1 MTSPGHRLALENAE
15 AWLYPGVFPPPD
27 AAKHFKALYETLA
40 WQETTINLFGRQMK
54 SPRLSCW
61 YGDKPYTYSGLTWP
75 TRTWPQELAEI
86 HIRVGQIA
94 DTPFNGALVNLYRD
108 GRDSMGWHAD
118 DEPELGPDP
127 IIASVVFGTTRRFV
141 FRNKSN
147 KTQKLEVPLTDG
159 DVLVMGPGTQ
169 TNWLHAV
176 PKSTKPVGPRINLT
190 FRWIEK

>member
-1 MTSPGHRLALENAE
+1 MTLPGHRLALENAE

-40 WQETTINLFGRQMK
+40 WQETTINLFGRQIK

-86 HIRVGQIA
+86 RIRIRQIA

-169 TNWLHAV
+169 TNWLHSV

>member
-1 MTSPGHRLALENAE
+1 MTLPGHRLALENAE

-40 WQETTINLFGRQMK
+40 WQETTINLFGRQIK

-86 HIRVGQIA
+86 RIRVGQIA
-94 DTPFNGALVNLYRD
+94 DMPFNGALVNLYRD

-127 IIASVVFGTTRRFV
+127 IIASVAFGTTRRFV

-169 TNWLHAV
+169 TNWLHSV

>member
-1 MTSPGHRLALENAE
+1 MTSPCHRLALENAE
-15 AWLYPGVFPPPD
+15 AWLYPGVFPPPV
-27 AAKHFKALYETLA
+27 AAKHFKALYETLE

-61 YGDKPYTYSGLTWP
+61 YGDKPYTYSGLTWQP
-75 TRTWPQELAEI
+75 RTWPQELAEI
-86 HIRVGQIA
+86 RSRVGQIA

-118 DEPELGPDP
+118 DEAELGPDP

-176 PKSTKPVGPRINLT
+176 PKSTEPVGPRINLT
-190 FRWIEK
+190 FRWVEK